1 MMTKYKAALL
11 EIEELKLEQQTLVRV
26 IQDLRTQLKQ
36 LSLEVETDPLIHHD
50 RTQQDAAIP
59 NPPTLQEESKAVHQ
73 YSRVEEKLALYRS
86 YFRGRDDVYPVR
98 WSNKQ
103 GKSGYSPAC
112 GNEWTPV
119 CQKPKVKC
127 SVCTHQNFLPVTD
140 DAVSKH
146 LDARQ
151 DRTIGVYPMLLDEAC
166 WFLAMDFDKKNW
178 QEDASAVM
186 QVCQN
191 HDIPAALE
199 RSRSGNGGHIWIFFE
214 EPIAA
219 SWARRFGTLILTL
232 TMKQR
237 YQLGLDSYDRLFPNQ
252 DTIPKGGFG
261 NLIALPLQGGPRK
274 NGNSTFVDS
283 HFVPYEDQWRFLSGL
298 GRMPEEGVSRFIQM
312 NAGEGDLQVGLLDS
326 DENEE
331 KQPWERNNKSF
342 YEPLNEPLPATISI
356 VLSDRLY
363 IAKQDLS
370 PGLINRLMRLASF
383 SNPDFYKTQAMRLS
397 TYGKPRV
404 ISCAE
409 DLPHHIALPRGC
421 HYAVMD
427 FFALHNV
434 NVDLEDKRFEG
445 VSIHT
450 EFLSTLTTLQD
461 AAARAILAHDIGIL
475 SAATAFGKT
484 VVAASIIAKRKVN
497 TLILVHRRELMDQW
511 KERLHTF
518 LDMPKESVGVFGGGK
533 DRRTGI
539 VDIAVI
545 QSLYHKGEVKEW
557 ISEYGQIIVDECHH
571 ASAYS
576 FEQVLLKAKAK
587 YVFGLTATPQR
598 QDGQEAIVTFQLGP
612 IRMKVDAKMLGS
624 SRGFSLTVIP
634 RYTAFQ
640 MSETAAPPMIQD
652 VYQWIV
658 TDEARNTMI
667 FDDLLKCLEE
677 GRSPLLLVERTAH
690 VEYFEQRL
698 RNFAK
703 NVIVLRGGMGKKQ
716 REAIREQI
724 ASISDDEERVFI
736 ATGKLIGEGFDDA
749 RLDTLFLVHPISWT
763 GSLQQYAGRLHRNHV
778 KKKEVKIY
786 DYIDL
791 QVPVLMSMYKKRVK
805 GYRKMGYRGAEL

>member
-1 MMTKYKAALL
+1 MTKYKAALL
-11 EIEELKLEQQTLVRV
+11 EIEELKLGQQKLAQEN
-26 IQDLRTQLKQ
+26 QDLRNQLRQ
-36 LSLEVETDPLIHHD
+36 LSLYAETKSPIHYEHA
-50 RTQQDAAIP
+50 QQNVA
-59 NPPTLQEESKAVHQ
+59 NPTPTTEQENSASVHQ
-73 YSRVEEKLALYRS
+73 YSKVEEKLAVYRS

-140 DAVSKH
+140 EAVSKH

-151 DRTIGVYPMLLDEAC
+151 DRTIGVYPMLQDETC

-178 QEDASAVM
+178 QEDVSAVM
-186 QVCQN
+186 KVCQD

-219 SWARRFGTLILTL
+219 TWARRFGTLILTL

-252 DTIPKGGFG
+252 DTLPKGGFG

-274 NGNSTFVDS
+274 SSNSTFVDS
-283 HFVPYEDQWRFLSGL
+283 HFVAYEDQWRFLSEL
-298 GRMPEEGVSRFIQM
+298 GKMSEERVSRFIQL
-312 NAGEGDLQVGLLDS
+312 NAGDGELQVGLVNS
-326 DENEE
+326 DEDEE
-331 KQPWERNNKSF
+331 DQPWDRNNKSTN
-342 YEPLNEPLPATISI
+342 ERLKEPLPALISI

-363 IAKQDLS
+363 INKQDLS
-370 PGLINRLMRLASF
+370 PSVINRLMRLASF

-397 TYGKPRV
+397 TFGKPRV

-409 DLPHHIALPRGC
+409 DLLHHIALPRGC
-421 HYAVMD
+421 QKAVMD

-445 VSIHT
+445 TSIHA

-461 AAARAILAHDIGIL
+461 AAAKAILAHDIGIL

-484 VVAASIIAKRKVN
+484 VVAASIIADRRVN
-497 TLILVHRRELMDQW
+497 TLILVHRRELMEQW
-511 KERLHTF
+511 KERLQTF
-518 LDMPKESVGVFGGGK
+518 LNLPKESIGLVGGGK
-533 DRRTGI
+533 EMRTGI

-545 QSLYHKGEVKEW
+545 QSLNHKGIVKEF
-557 ISEYGQIIVDECHH
+557 ITEYGQIIVDECHH
-571 ASAYS
+571 VSAYS
-576 FEQVLLKAKAK
+576 FEQVLMKAKAK
-587 YVFGLTATPQR
+587 YIFGLTATPKR
-598 QDGQEAIVTFQLGP
+598 QDGQEAIVTMQLGP
-612 IRMKVDAKMLGS
+612 IRIKIDAKMLGS
-624 SRGFSLTVIP
+624 TRGFSLTVVP
-634 RYTAFQ
+634 RYSAFW
-640 MSETAAPPMIQD
+640 MPASSVNPGIQE
-652 VYQWIV
+652 VYQSLV

-667 FDDLLKCLEE
+667 FDDLLSCLEE

-690 VEYFEQRL
+690 ADYFERRL
-698 RNFAK
+698 LNFAK

-724 ASISDDEERVFI
+724 ANIPDNEERVFI

-763 GSLQQYAGRLHRNHV
+763 GSLQQYAGRLHRTHV
-778 KKKEVKIY
+778 NKKEVKIY

-791 QVPVLMSMYKKRVK
+791 QVPVLMNMYKKRVK
-805 GYRKMGYRGAEL
+805 GYRRMGYRGAEL